1 MKRFLNRLWGFS
13 WMLLAVA
20 LIASSVL
27 LGAMRLLLPFA
38 ADYRTDVEQWVSD
51 YLQVQV
57 QIETLDL
64 RWRGFAPSLRL
75 VNIGLIGSESGEEEM
90 RLAEAYIDLDL
101 PGVIRHHRFQIRRI
115 SLDGLSLEIHRDR
128 QGKISLAG
136 LGSGGEGDGRQYLTW
151 LQQVRGI
158 QLLDSQLTFY
168 DELNDQSYRFDDVD
182 IQVRNE
188 GDRHR
193 LWAKVDLPF
202 RFGKTLELGLDFEGP
217 ADHLELWQGLAYF
230 KARRLRL
237 HNWLEYWPESPLQIE
252 SGRFE
257 FEVWGRWEKGALA
270 SLSAKT
276 ALADL
281 SFLSSSLSLSAQKKV
296 EKFSADWHWQAEKR
310 GWRLDVNRLKF
321 QRGAAPW
328 PVGGFSLSSNSMN
341 PSRATELAFSAD
353 YLRLHELLPL
363 LKIIPRNS
371 LSSEWQLALQN
382 VQHLNP
388 RGEVTDLHLQYQP
401 QQSELEAI
409 HLQAKFNQLG
419 WQGDADLPSVQ
430 GLKGAIEVEP
440 KWVKLLLNSQQVSF
454 DFPTLFRRPLLLDHL
469 QGFLQLQQQ
478 DDGWLLSSPQLQL
491 ETDLVASASRFK
503 LRFKAKE
510 SPFLDIRSHFERGDL
525 AAVSRY
531 LPVGIMSSKLVNWLD
546 NSLKSGEL
554 SSGDL
559 VLYGRADQFP
569 FRQHEGVFAIDL
581 KLNKARLNYQSAWPD
596 LEQLDAQLH
605 FFGPRLQIDLTQADS
620 RGIVLRD
627 SQVIFEDL
635 QQAKLSV
642 QAALGGELQTMM
654 DFVRHSPLKTSV
666 GHFLLDLQAKGEA
679 SMSLKLDIPLVAGQQ
694 SKVNGQLNL
703 MDNRLNSKQLKLG
716 LSHCKGAINFS
727 EKSFAIKNVQARLN
741 GRLLRIKTALL
752 NDQNQQ
758 VTRLSFRTEQK
769 ALTLNKQYQIG
780 LGDYLKGRSLW
791 QLDLDL
797 PHSDFVSPLLRLSS
811 QLKGTAVSLPPPF
824 DKLQQ
829 ESKRVLL
836 ETRLGSGLGVQT
848 VHFQYGKQVDGL
860 FQFERQRKAIKLVRG
875 ELRFHDG
882 AAELPVAQGIR
893 LAGNLPELALDRW
906 LAVIQNQ
913 ISSDGSAAGGADILA
928 AVDLKVKQ
936 ATLFGKPLFP
946 VALQLERQPKNWI
959 ARLNSNGVRGRMIL
973 SRSDF
978 INQPLVINLS
988 HLDLSAFHRAGLNEG
1003 VDSGEEWLINPRLLP
1018 PLQVSIEELRWGEQ
1032 RLRQVRLKTR
1042 READGLSIR
1051 RLGFTNPNLE
1061 MLAQGYWRSEQSED
1075 LRAVVAQN
1083 SRLKLT
1089 ISSDDLGEGF
1099 RDLGYVD
1106 TIHEGHGKLKAAL
1119 SWFGSP
1125 FQPQIE
1131 SLKGNLSL
1139 LFKEGQLS
1147 SVNPG
1152 VGRVFGLLSLQAL
1165 PRRLSLDFKDFF
1177 NKGFRFDLIKGS
1189 FSFLDGQAYTKNM
1202 LMKGPVGN
1210 VLVKGRTGLVAQD
1223 YDQVITINPNLAGS
1237 LPLVGLLAGGT
1248 GVGLAVLALE
1258 GILKSMGAKVEEIG
1272 QLKYTLGGSW
1282 NNPDLVLVAGESFDD
1297 ENDDEL

>member
-20 LIASSVL
+20 LIASAVF

-57 QIETLDL
+57 QIEKLDV

-75 VNIGLIGSESGEEEM
+75 VNIGLIGAESGEEEM

-128 QGKISLAG
+128 QGEISLAG
-136 LGSGGEGDGRQYLTW
+136 LDAGGSADGRQYLKW

-168 DELNDQSYRFDDVD
+168 DELSDQSYRFDDVD

-188 GDRHR
+188 GEHHR

-202 RFGKTLELGLDFEGP
+202 RFGKTLELGLDFEGS
-217 ADHLELWQGLAYF
+217 ADHPELWQGLAYV

-237 HNWLEYWPESPLQIE
+237 HNWLDYWPESQLKIK
-252 SGRFE
+252 SGWFE
-257 FEVWGRWEKGALA
+257 FELWSRWEQGTLA
-270 SLSAKT
+270 SVSAKT
-276 ALADL
+276 ALAEL
-281 SFLSSSLSLSAQKKV
+281 LISSSSQPSALQELK
-296 EKFSADWHWQAEKR
+296 KFSANWHWQPEKS

-321 QRGAAPW
+321 QSGDEPW
-328 PVGGFSLSSNSMN
+328 PVGGFSFSSNAMD
-341 PSRATELAFSAD
+341 PIRATELAFSAD
-353 YLRLHELLPL
+353 YLRLHELLSL
-363 LKIIPRNS
+363 LKTVPS
-371 LSSEWQLALQN
+371 DSVSSDFAAVLLKLQ
-382 VQHLNP
+382 HFNP
-388 RGEVTDLHLQYQP
+388 YGEVQDLQLQYRP
-401 QQSELEAI
+401 NQSK
-409 HLQAKFNQLG
+409 LQGLNLHAKFKQLG
-419 WQGDADLPSVQ
+419 WKGDEALPSVQ
-430 GLKGAIEVEP
+430 GLQGVIEIEP
-440 KWVKLLLNSQQVSF
+440 KLAKLLLDSQKVHF
-454 DFPTLFRRPLLLDHL
+454 DLPTLFRRPLLLDYL
-469 QGFLQLQQQ
+469 QGFLQLRQQ

-491 ETDLVASASRFK
+491 ETDLLSSISRLEMKFT
-503 LRFKAKE
+503 AQHA
-510 SPFLDIRSHFERGDL
+510 PFLDLRSHFERGDL

-531 LPVGIMSSKLVNWLD
+531 LPVGIMSANLVNWLD
-546 NSLKSGEL
+546 HSLKSGEL
-554 SSGDL
+554 SSGEL
-559 VLYGRADQFP
+559 VFYGQTDHFP
-569 FRQHEGVFAIDL
+569 FRQQEGVFAIDL
-581 KLNKARLNYQSAWPD
+581 QLNKARLNYQSAWPD
-596 LEQLDAQLH
+596 IEKLDAQLH
-605 FFGPRLQIDLTQADS
+605 FFGPRLQIDLVQAAS
-620 RGIVLRD
+620 RGILLHD
-627 SQVIFEDL
+627 SQVTFADL

-642 QAALGGELQTMM
+642 QAKLSGELQTMM

-666 GHFLLDLQAKGEA
+666 GGFLLDLQAKGEA
-679 SMSLKLDIPLVAGQQ
+679 SLDLKLDVPLLAGQQ
-694 SKVNGQLNL
+694 TKVIGQLNL
-703 MDNRLNSKQLKLG
+703 MDNRLNSKQLKVR

-727 EKSFAIKNVQARLN
+727 EKSFAIKKVRARLN

-752 NDQNQQ
+752 NDKNQKI
-758 VTRLSFRTEQK
+758 TRLSFRTEQK
-769 ALTLNKQYQIG
+769 ALILNKQYQIG
-780 LGDYLKGRSLW
+780 LGAYLQGRSSW
-791 QLDLDL
+791 QLDLDI
-797 PHSDFVSPLLRLSS
+797 PHSDFGSPLLRLSS
-811 QLKGTAVSLPPPF
+811 QLKGTEVSLPPPF
-824 DKLQQ
+824 DKSQQ
-829 ESKRVLL
+829 EVKRLLL

-848 VHFQYGKQVDGL
+848 VRFQYGKTVHGL
-860 FQFERQRKAIKLVRG
+860 FQLEHQRETVKLVRG

-882 AAELPVAQGIR
+882 EAELPVAQGIR
-893 LAGNLPELALDRW
+893 LVGNLPELALDRW
-906 LAVIQNQ
+906 LVVIQSQ
-913 ISSDGSAAGGADILA
+913 SGSGGSGNADILA

-959 ARLNSNGVRGRMIL
+959 ARLNSDGVQGRMIL

-1003 VDSGEEWLINPRLLP
+1003 NDSGEEWLINPRLLP

-1032 RLRQVRLKTR
+1032 RLRQVRLETR
-1042 READGLSIR
+1042 REVDGLSIR
-1051 RLGFTNPNLE
+1051 KLGFTNPNLE
-1061 MLAQGYWRSEQSED
+1061 MLAQGHWRSEQSED

-1119 SWFGSP
+1119 SWPGSP
-1125 FQPQIE
+1125 FQPQVE
-1131 SLKGNLSL
+1131 GLKGNLSL
-1139 LFKEGQLS
+1139 LFKDGQLS

-1282 NNPDLVLVAGESFDD
+1282 NNPDLVLVAGEGFDD